1 MARESTVKH
10 AVNHSGGVGGEASR
24 PRSSMQG
31 EAEKRGGI
39 YLFTTERERQLTNQS
54 VTHFKAFGKAPEK
67 KKKKAEALTEK
78 GRSNMI

>member
-10 AVNHSGGVGGEASR
+10 AVNYSGGVGGEASR

-39 YLFTTERERQLTNQS
+39 YLFTTEREREAADESKCDALQS
-54 VTHFKAFGKAPEK
+54 VREGTRKEK
-67 KKKKAEALTEK
+67 KE
-78 GRSNMI
+78 GRSVD